1 MSGGGRGKGGE
12 GTHLLSTAAADGD
25 EDAALLA
32 VGLGGVDV
40 QVGAADRAD
49 LDLAVDDEREADR
62 VLPAAEEALRA
73 VDRVE
78 RPHACAFGQSEST

>member
-1 MSGGGRGKGGE
+1 MAGVEGMVWG
-12 GTHLLSTAAADGD
+12 GTHLLCTAAADGD

-32 VGLGGVDV
+32 VGLGGVYV

-73 VDRVE
+73 VDRIE
-78 RPHACAFGQSEST
+78 RPHAWASGQSTST